1 MNLNQIID
9 KKNNKE
15 KLTTKEIEYLVNGFS
30 KDEISKLDATKFI
43 KAVYENGLDEK
54 ETIDLTRAMAY
65 SGKIIDLSDVGECV
79 DKHSTGG
86 VSDTT
91 TLIIVP
97 VLASLG
103 VKVAKMSGR
112 SLGWTGGTADKVE
125 VFDGYDN
132 YISEKEFKQNLR
144 QIDECLI
151 SQSEEIAI
159 ADKKIYK
166 LRDETGYV
174 DNIALIAS
182 SIMSKKIACGAKI
195 LCLDVKYGNGA
206 FMKDFESALQ
216 LAKLMCKIGKSF
228 DIKTS
233 AVISNMN
240 EPLSKYIGNNL
251 EVYSALKVLNGEENN
266 LSTLSKNI
274 VATILK
280 SIHKVES
287 LEEGISLATNSIKSK
302 SALEKFK
309 QLILSQHGSI
319 YKVENYEVLAKCQN
333 TLPIYATSEGYIS
346 KINARELGNAVH
358 DLCKLYDEK
367 DDKNQCGLVLN
378 KQKNEYVKLGELI
391 ATIHYSSDKDLS
403 KIVEKIN
410 SCFTITKEKGEN
422 FELIKEIIF

>member
-1 MNLNQIID
+1 MELKNIVEKKINKQI
-9 KKNNKE
+9 
-15 KLTTKEIEYLVNGFS
+15 LTTEEIEFFVNGFS
-30 KDEISKLDATKFI
+30 KDEITKAQATEFI
-43 KAVYENGLDEK
+43 KAVYENGLTEK
-54 ETIDLTRAMAY
+54 ETVDLTRAMAF
-65 SGKIIDLSDVGECV
+65 SGKLIDLSDVGECV

-132 YISEKEFKQNLR
+132 YISEEEFKHNLKT
-144 QIDECLI
+144 INECLI

-182 SIMSKKIACGAKI
+182 SIMSKKIACGAKV

-206 FMKDFESALQ
+206 FMKDFESAYE

-228 DIKTS
+228 NIKTS

-240 EPLSKYIGNNL
+240 EPLSEYIGNNL
-251 EVYSALKVLNGEENN
+251 EVYSALTVLNGKENN
-266 LSTLSKNI
+266 LSTLSKSI

-280 SIHKVES
+280 SLGMVDN
-287 LEEGISLATNSIKSK
+287 LDQGIKLATDSIKSK

-319 YKVENYEVLAKCQN
+319 FKVDNMEILTKCKKQ
-333 TLPIYATSEGYIS
+333 LPIYSNDEGYIS
-346 KINARELGNAVH
+346 KINAKEIGNAVH
-358 DLCKLYDEK
+358 KICSFYIEK
-367 DDKNQCGLVLN
+367 EDKNQCGLILN
-378 KQKNEYVKLGELI
+378 KQKNDYVKKGDLL
-391 ATIHYSSDKDLS
+391 ATIHYAGEADLS
-403 KIVEKIN
+403 EVVETISK
-410 SCFTITKEKGEN
+410 CFVIENEKGID
-422 FELIKEIIF
+422 FELIKEILY

>member
-1 MNLNQIID
+1 MDLNQIIN

-15 KLTTKEIEYLVNGFS
+15 KLTTEEIEYFVNGFS
-30 KDEISKLDATKFI
+30 KDEIDKSQATKFI

-125 VFDGYDN
+125 IFDGYDN
-132 YISEKEFKQNLR
+132 YISEQEFKQNLR
-144 QIDECLI
+144 EINECLI

-174 DNIALIAS
+174 DNISLIAS
-182 SIMSKKIACGAKI
+182 SIMSKKIACGAKV

-206 FMKDFESALQ
+206 FMKDFDSALK

-228 DIKTS
+228 GIKTS

-240 EPLSKYIGNNL
+240 EPLSRYIGNNL

-266 LSTLSKNI
+266 LSILSKNI

-280 SIHKVES
+280 SMNKVEN
-287 LEEGISLATNSIKSK
+287 LEQGIDLATNSIKSK

-309 QLILSQHGSI
+309 KLISSQHGSV
-319 YKVENYEVLAKCQN
+319 YKVENYEVLNKCKN
-333 TLPIYATSEGYIS
+333 TLSIYAESEGYIS
-346 KINARELGNAVH
+346 KVNAKELGNAVH

-367 DDKNQCGLVLN
+367 EDKNQCGLVLN
-378 KQKNEYVKLGELI
+378 KQKNDYIKAGELL
-391 ATIHYSSDKDLS
+391 ATIHYSTKKDLLEIVN
-403 KIVEKIN
+403 KIKN
-410 SCFTITKEKGEN
+410 CFTITEKKGEN